1 VDSPLKRHSSPI
13 LEGFCLR
20 QIGNQ
25 IRAYL
30 PFPSAFVSSQVV
42 VDHLVAVLYEAF
54 DDIADGVVK
63 HASYFSHLINAHL
76 DLAEI
81 CKRPEI

>member
-1 VDSPLKRHSSPI
+1 
-13 LEGFCLR
+13 
-20 QIGNQ
+20 
-25 IRAYL
+25 
-30 PFPSAFVSSQVV
+30 
-42 VDHLVAVLYEAF
+42 VAVLYEAF

-81 CKRPEI
+81 CERPEI